1 MKRLNEHK
9 IKIIVRIISII
20 LVIVLILGLITP
32 FLI

>member
-9 IKIIVRIISII
+9 IKTIARIISII
-20 LVIVLILGLITP
+20 LVIALILGLITP